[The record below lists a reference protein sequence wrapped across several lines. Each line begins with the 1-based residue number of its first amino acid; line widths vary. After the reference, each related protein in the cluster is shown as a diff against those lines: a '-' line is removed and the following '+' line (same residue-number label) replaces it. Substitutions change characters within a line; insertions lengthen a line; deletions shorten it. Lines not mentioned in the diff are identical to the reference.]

1 MEPEQYV
8 VVETAQGI
16 EYVKCVEGNH
26 QVDDESVVQPL
37 RPVVRIATDNDHK
50 AAAYNRRREK
60 EAFAICEKKIA
71 AHKLEMKLVSV
82 ECNFEGNKIIFFF
95 TAEGRVDFR
104 ELVKDLASVFRAR
117 IELRQIGVRDEAKM
131 LGGLGICGRPLCCSQ
146 FLEEFIPVSIK
157 MAKTQN
163 LSLNPT
169 KISGA
174 CGRLMC
180 CLKYEQH
187 AYEEAAKNMPKN
199 ESFVD
204 TPDGVGNISA
214 VDLLREEVTVRLDNA
229 PESPKRYKRCEI
241 RVLRNGKGSR
251 EGIEI
256 PGERPAR
263 FVPES
268 AAADEPRPPR
278 RLSSVGRVS
287 PVPVEPDEEEPIQE
301 EKRDRS
307 RRRPPEGPGR
317 QAQGRPRRAGKG
329 GKVPGEAG
337 ESHGE
342 KGRGQAPPP
351 GAAGQGR
358 EGGEG
363 GEAHRPPDHRH
374 HRREEGRRRPGGGTG
389 PPARAHPPPARRG
402 NSPRAGP
409 PPSAP
414 PPPPGEKRG
423 VRCFP
428 RADCSAARCSRGL
441 HPRLTPIFLMRLCQ
455 RRAPMRLDSP
465 AVGRVGEKH
474 FSSE

>member
-1 MEPEQYV
+1 MAEVISVRFRGGAKNYYFDPRGLQVEPEQHV

-50 AAAYNRRREK
+50 AAAYNRRRER

-104 ELVKDLASVFRAR
+104 E
-117 IELRQIGVRDEAKM
+117 
-131 LGGLGICGRPLCCSQ
+131 GICGRPLCCSQ

-268 AAADEPRPPR
+268 AAANEPRPPR

-287 PVPVEPDEEEPIQE
+287 AVPVEPDEEEPIQE

-307 RRRPPEGPGR
+307 RRRRRRGRGDKPKAAPAAPEKAAKPPEKPAKATEKKAEAKPRRQER
-317 QAQGRPRRAGKG
+317 QAKAVKAEKVEKLTVRQTTDTTAEKKAAADRAADRAARQSAPAAGQEGKPSEGRPRR
-329 GKVPGEAG
+329 
-337 ESHGE
+337 
-342 KGRGQAPPP
+342 
-351 GAAGQGR
+351 
-358 EGGEG
+358 
-363 GEAHRPPDHRH
+363 HRP
-374 HRREEGRRRPGGGTG
+374 RRRP
-389 PPARAHPPPARRG
+389 RG
-402 NSPRAGP
+402 KK
-409 PPSAP
+409 
-414 PPPPGEKRG
+414 E
-423 VRCFP
+423 
-428 RADCSAARCSRGL
+428 
-441 HPRLTPIFLMRLCQ
+441 
-455 RRAPMRLDSP
+455 
-465 AVGRVGEKH
+465 E
-474 FSSE
+474 